1 MVVEHNGEITVESEL
16 GEGTTFRVSLP
27 TAHSEMLRTGT

>member
-1 MVVEHNGEITVESEL
+1 LGLAIVKNAVDMHGGRIEVRSKL

-27 TAHSEMLRTGT
+27 S

>member
-1 MVVEHNGEITVESEL
+1 MHGGEIEVLSKL

-27 TAHSEMLRTGT
+27 C